1 MGGGVPHL
9 AINVN
14 AYLLDAPNAFIYD
27 RSAPLCSVPVG
38 LSGCQRIDKDNYI
51 FTQQEKDAFIQ
62 LEPQAEP
69 YFKRW
74 YGSKE
79 LIQGTVR
86 YCLYLSNCSVAELAK
101 MPEIRKRVEAV
112 RQYRLTSSSAKPNT
126 GANEFHYEPQLQ
138 SDFLAI
144 PCISSSNRDY
154 IPLVF
159 LHPEDGKCSNQLKL
173 FPDATLFHFS
183 VLSSSVHMTWIK
195 MVAGRLKMDYR
206 YSTDLVYNTFP
217 WPQNVSS
224 ELHQAMEQSAQAILD
239 ARAQEQGAT
248 LAQLYDQTLMP
259 ATLRKAHQH
268 NDRLVLKAYGFDPTW
283 SQYQI
288 FAALYQLYAD
298 LIVEEKARLTSIAD
312 KKNRRAK
319 GDKAK
324 SSKAKASAK

>member
-1 MGGGVPHL
+1 
-9 AINVN
+9 
-14 AYLLDAPNAFIYD
+14 
-27 RSAPLCSVPVG
+27 
-38 LSGCQRIDKDNYI
+38 
-51 FTQQEKDAFIQ
+51 
-62 LEPQAEP
+62 
-69 YFKRW
+69 
-74 YGSKE
+74 
-79 LIQGTVR
+79 
-86 YCLYLSNCSVAELAK
+86 
-101 MPEIRKRVEAV
+101 
-112 RQYRLTSSSAKPNT
+112 
-126 GANEFHYEPQLQ
+126 
-138 SDFLAI
+138 
-144 PCISSSNRDY
+144 
-154 IPLVF
+154 
-159 LHPEDGKCSNQLKL
+159 
-173 FPDATLFHFS
+173 
-183 VLSSSVHMTWIK
+183 MTWIK